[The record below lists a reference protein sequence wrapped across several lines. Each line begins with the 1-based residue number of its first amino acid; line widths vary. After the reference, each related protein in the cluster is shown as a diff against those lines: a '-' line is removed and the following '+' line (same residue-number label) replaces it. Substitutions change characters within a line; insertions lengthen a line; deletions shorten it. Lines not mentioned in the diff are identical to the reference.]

1 MPMCLSDDVIL
12 LQTQVL
18 LATCPCVCLICYTV
32 TDAGPGGNM
41 PMCLSDDV
49 ILLQTQVLVAT
60 CPCVCLMMLYCYRR
74 RSWWQHA
81 HVFV

>member
-12 LQTQVL
+12 LQTRV
-18 LATCPCVCLICYTV
+18 
-32 TDAGPGGNM
+32 GPGGNM

-49 ILLQTQVLVAT
+49 ILLQTLVLVAT

-74 RSWWQHA
+74 RSC
-81 HVFV
+81 